1 MGAEDFAF
9 VLRRAP
15 GAYILVGNGETAGL
29 HNAKYDFNDDA
40 IPHGVAYWVELAR
53 RVLPA

>member
-9 VLRRAP
+9 VLRRAL

-29 HNAKYDFNDDA
+29 HNAKYDFNDAA
-40 IPHGVAYWVELAR
+40 IPYGVA
-53 RVLPA
+53 